1 MCVGYS
7 VRLVWCDWC
16 DWCAMGVGYSV
27 RLVRLGWCDWCD
39 MGAGAPDGRGHAVL
53 GVEEDRGVA
62 RLRETLEQRPASHII
77 QSVSQSV
84 SQLVSQ
90 SVTLYSQS
98 VSQSVSRLH
107 YTQQRKIY

>member
-1 MCVGYS
+1 
-7 VRLVWCDWC
+7 
-16 DWCAMGVGYSV
+16 MGVGYSV

-77 QSVSQSV
+77 QTDRQSV
-84 SQLVSQ
+84 SYIILSPSRYIQAVK
-90 SVTLYSQS
+90 LYEAKTIILRT
-98 VSQSVSRLH
+98 V
-107 YTQQRKIY
+107 K